1 MFNSIKIYCNSWL
14 NDEFDLVKDFIVEI
28 DGSYYSIQ
36 YGVAL
41 DHPDISK
48 FDVLLSTSSL
58 DKLEIF
64 ILKLFM
70 KDNRTFSEDC
80 LLHYLVGFFS
90 SYSSKLVNAI
100 EEELGLNHVFD

>member
-1 MFNSIKIYCNSWL
+1 MFNSIKIYCHSCL
-14 NDEFDLVKDFIVEI
+14 IEYEVHQDFIVQI

-41 DHPDISK
+41 EDPDISK
-48 FDVLLSTSSL
+48 YDVLLSTSSL

-100 EEELGLNHVFD
+100 EEELGFNHVFD